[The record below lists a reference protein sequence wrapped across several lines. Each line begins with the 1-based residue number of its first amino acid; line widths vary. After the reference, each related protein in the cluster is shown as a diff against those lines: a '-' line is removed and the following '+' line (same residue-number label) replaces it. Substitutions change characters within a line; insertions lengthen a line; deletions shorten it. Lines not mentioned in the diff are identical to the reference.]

1 MADQKN
7 LFLAIALSLV
17 ILITWNVLVEQPN
30 IERDK
35 AAFEQKQAEER
46 AAQEVGTLATNP
58 SGQAAGL
65 GAPVTGPA
73 TQRKLQSSPQL
84 GAAPSARG
92 LAAVGLSRSNA
103 ILKAPRIQIDTP
115 RVRGSISLAGARL
128 DDLTLK
134 DYRVSLDKNSE
145 QIEVYLVLLLAII
158 FFITY
163 CSQTN
168 PIISLNLRKLNL
180 VQKFSTPRLAIAI
193 NPHR

>member
-46 AAQEVGTLATNP
+46 AAQEAGTLATKP
-58 SGQAAGL
+58 PGQATSL

-73 TQRKLQSSPQL
+73 TQSKLQSSPQL
-84 GAAPSARG
+84 GAAPGARS

-103 ILKAPRIQIDTP
+103 ISKAPR
-115 RVRGSISLAGARL
+115 V
-128 DDLTLK
+128 
-134 DYRVSLDKNSE
+134 
-145 QIEVYLVLLLAII
+145 
-158 FFITY
+158 
-163 CSQTN
+163 
-168 PIISLNLRKLNL
+168 
-180 VQKFSTPRLAIAI
+180 
-193 NPHR
+193 